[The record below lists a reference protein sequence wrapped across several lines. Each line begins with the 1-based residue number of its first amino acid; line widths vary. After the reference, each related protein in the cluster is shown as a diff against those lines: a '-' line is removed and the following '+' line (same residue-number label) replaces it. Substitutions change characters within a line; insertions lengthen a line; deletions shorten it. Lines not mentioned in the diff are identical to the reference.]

1 MTNRQTTLTA
11 IFQEP
16 VRSSI
21 PWKDIEAL
29 FLYLGAEI
37 SEGRGSRVRVSLNG
51 VRAVFHRPHPQKET
65 DKGAVKS
72 VRRFL
77 VAAGIGPEMIKFDR
91 K

>member
-1 MTNRQTTLTA
+1 MQRKHQRTLEEVFA
-11 IFQEP
+11 RPE
-16 VRSSI
+16 RANI

-29 FLYLGAEI
+29 FIALGAEV
-37 SEGRGSRVRVSLNG
+37 SGGSGSRVRVALGG

-77 VAAGIGPEMIKFDR
+77 SEAGIQP
-91 K
+91 